1 MYEYVTG
8 IRVYAS
14 PPWAGTR
21 TYYYYYQEN
30 QLAAGMYPRCRPC
43 ILLPLALVHK
53 QASILLDGLLWKVAY
68 IWIDSS
74 WMLADDEDRWLL
86 AREARMVH
94 ALVLCKPLQFFMAA
108 RREGW
113 LPTTPARS
121 AQDCGDCALLMAASS
136 SLVGRRERSWG
147 ATCGVV
153 CGGFDG

>member
-1 MYEYVTG
+1 
-8 IRVYAS
+8 
-14 PPWAGTR
+14 WAGTR

-43 ILLPLALVHK
+43 ILLPLA
-53 QASILLDGLLWKVAY
+53 

-94 ALVLCKPLQFFMAA
+94 ALVLRKPLQFFMAV

-121 AQDCGDCALLMAASS
+121 AQDCGGCALL
-136 SLVGRRERSWG
+136 
-147 ATCGVV
+147 
-153 CGGFDG
+153 